1 MSWNRSWEPDEDS
14 HHAHA
19 HAPFLVH
26 LMTTV
31 QDLHHATGR
40 ILQRL
45 EHGDAMFQEISKGL
59 ADLKQEL
66 AAMKS
71 PPRPSRLADLRAL
84 IQTCAPLVKEAWPFL
99 ALAAAAVAKW
109 LGFDLSGMLGPPSV
123 P

>member
-1 MSWNRSWEPDEDS
+1 MNWNRSWGPDEEPS
-14 HHAHA
+14 HHA

-26 LMTTV
+26 MMEAIYNLN
-31 QDLHHATGR
+31 HATGR
-40 ILQRL
+40 IEQRL
-45 EHGDAMFQEISKGL
+45 EQGDAMFQEIRKGL
-59 ADLKQEL
+59 GDLKTEL